1 MKRFAA
7 LLFALVL
14 VLSLGACSGEKAP
27 AVPSS
32 PADPTVPETSSSPV
46 EPTPAPEA
54 ASPAAPE
61 GTGKTLRVAAL
72 KGPTAMGMVKLMKDA
87 RAGETANDY
96 QFTLAGSPDEIVG
109 SIIKGDFDLAAV
121 PTNLAATL
129 YNKTNGRVELL
140 ALNTLGVLYLV
151 ETGET
156 IQSVADL
163 EGKTIYAT
171 GKGSTPEY
179 ALNYILA
186 QNGLESKVSVEYK
199 SEHGELAALLAQGQA
214 EIALLPQ
221 PFVTTAL
228 SQNDQLRVAL
238 DLTAEWDKAAQGQSQ
253 LTMGCVI
260 AQRSFVEEN
269 AAAVAAFLA
278 EYEASVAFVTDA
290 GHLDEAA
297 ALVVEEGIL
306 PKEAVAKAALP
317 QCGITFVAGEE
328 MKKTASGF
336 LQVLYDADPSAV
348 GGTLPDD
355 GLYYLG

>member
-32 PADPTVPETSSSPV
+32 PADPAVPEMSSSPV
-46 EPTPAPEA
+46 EPTPAPEP

-129 YNKTNGRVELL
+129 YNKTNGRVEL
-140 ALNTLGVLYLV
+140 
-151 ETGET
+151 
-156 IQSVADL
+156 ADL

-186 QNGLESKVSVEYK
+186 QNGLEGKVSVEYK

-238 DLTAEWDKAAQGQSQ
+238 DLTAEWDKAARGQSQ

-269 AAAVAAFLA
+269 AAAIAAFLA

-297 ALVVEEGIL
+297 SLVVEEGIL